1 VLLAIGQ
8 VRYQLMLLM
17 RSPLGFFLSIVF
29 PLLLLIFLN
38 VVTPA
43 RPVDGLPYA
52 QWLTPAMCAFCLLNA
67 CYMTAITSMMLAREE
82 GILKRLRGTPLPG
95 LGLPGRAVR
104 LRLRDLGDRVR
115 RDHRHRGGV
124 LPREHRLARVRLL
137 RRRHLPGYRL
147 FLPARR
153 GGHHG
158 RPEERERAADRVRH
172 DAAAGVHLRC
182 ILLRQPP
189 ARVAARAGVSPP
201 RRPVAQAV
209 EGCFN
214 PVRRRFERHLPVLDP
229 RVELVIYRVAQ
240 ESLTNVARHAQVT
253 EVLVSLKRG
262 DSVVLRV
269 LTMAGDSMPDLPRAA
284 ACAASVSALIV
295 GSRLR

>member
-1 VLLAIGQ
+1 
-8 VRYQLMLLM
+8 
-17 RSPLGFFLSIVF
+17 
-29 PLLLLIFLN
+29 
-38 VVTPA
+38 
-43 RPVDGLPYA
+43 
-52 QWLTPAMCAFCLLNA
+52 
-67 CYMTAITSMMLAREE
+67 
-82 GILKRLRGTPLPG
+82 
-95 LGLPGRAVR
+95 
-104 LRLRDLGDRVR
+104 
-115 RDHRHRGGV
+115 
-124 LPREHRLARVRLL
+124 
-137 RRRHLPGYRL
+137 
-147 FLPARR
+147 
-153 GGHHG
+153 
-158 RPEERERAADRVRH
+158 
-172 DAAAGVHLRC
+172 
-182 ILLRQPP
+182 
-189 ARVAARAGVSPP
+189 
-201 RRPVAQAV
+201 V